1 VIVVVYAALVVAIVT
16 ATVVQAVYVHDVAVI
31 AVSDGAIGVPDRP
44 TAAGVADDFDVAV
57 VAVAV
62 VAVPR
67 AASAS
72 ASASFETVGL
82 AVGPY
87 LLHYRLYRKQLQTEV
102 HPRRPTRGPVSDQSQ
117 HF

>member
-1 VIVVVYAALVVAIVT
+1 MIVVVYAALVVAIVT

-62 VAVPR
+62 PR

>member
-1 VIVVVYAALVVAIVT
+1 MVVYAALVVAIVT

-31 AVSDGAIGVPDRP
+31 VAIDVAIGVPDMP
-44 TAAGVADDFDVAV
+44 TAASAADDFDV

-62 VAVPR
+62 SVVSVPR

-72 ASASFETVGL
+72 DYCELVGL
-82 AVGPY
+82 VVGQY
-87 LLHYRLYRKQLQTEV
+87 QLHFRLYQKQLQIEV
-102 HPRRPTRGPVSDQSQ
+102 HPRRPTRGPVLDQSQ